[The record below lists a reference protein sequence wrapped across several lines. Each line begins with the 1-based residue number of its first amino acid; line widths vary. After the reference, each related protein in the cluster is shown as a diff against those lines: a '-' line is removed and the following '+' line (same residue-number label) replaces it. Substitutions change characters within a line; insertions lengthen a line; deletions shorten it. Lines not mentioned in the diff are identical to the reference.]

1 MVLLCCGCSATNRLK
16 LFAHVLNLET
26 HFQIFLIY
34 PGRPQEY
41 SENSIFSPLYNA
53 SSQKKHFQFS
63 AKTDYLLD
71 LACHWKG
78 IKTRQHHM
86 GNNTQLAKAP
96 LAWHD
101 FQNVFFIFFQFG
113 ANRRSKGWD
122 IFSFLD
128 SSVRD
133 ETHIIIWRHQQSE
146 HGTFKQWYR
155 MVKSTYMTVL
165 HTPQAFEDLNLKQ
178 L

>member
-1 MVLLCCGCSATNRLK
+1 MRSVLCVKRAGYGSAVLRLQCYKQTKTLCKCVKPWDPLSN
-16 LFAHVLNLET
+16 
-26 HFQIFLIY
+26 FLIY

-53 SSQKKHFQFS
+53 ESQKKYFQFS
-63 AKTDYLLD
+63 AKTDYLLA

-101 FQNVFFIFFQFG
+101 FQNVFSFFQFG
-113 ANRRSKGWD
+113 ANRKSKGWD
-122 IFSFLD
+122 IFFIFGQFSEG
-128 SSVRD
+128 RN
-133 ETHIIIWRHQQSE
+133 THYHLK
-146 HGTFKQWYR
+146 T
-155 MVKSTYMTVL
+155 STKW
-165 HTPQAFEDLNLKQ
+165 AWNL
-178 L
+178 